1 MARIINI
8 SYLKMN
14 ISKQIKLLLLQL
26 SEYLRLEI
34 NDKEIS
40 SNYLRSIF
48 SSFFNLVSILI
59 SEFFASIKYK
69 N

>member
-1 MARIINI
+1 MEIEMARIINN

-40 SNYLRSIF
+40 ST
-48 SSFFNLVSILI
+48 
-59 SEFFASIKYK
+59 
-69 N
+69 